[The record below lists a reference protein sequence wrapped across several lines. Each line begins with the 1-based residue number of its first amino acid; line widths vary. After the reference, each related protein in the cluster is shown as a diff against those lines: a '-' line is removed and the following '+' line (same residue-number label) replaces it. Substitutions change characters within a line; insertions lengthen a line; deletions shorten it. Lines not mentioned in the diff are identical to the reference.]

1 MPSWE
6 ALDDYLDTHAFD
18 GLGLLGAIALLGLAA
33 SFVRADERK
42 QLRFPAALLVVF
54 AALYA
59 LGEQVTDRDIDPF
72 LHLVALAAILGSV
85 ARSSFVVLHALY
97 ERQRRAPLPR
107 ILQQIVQGSLY
118 AAVGLVVLRAAG
130 VEPGSLLTGSA
141 LVTAVIGLS
150 LQETLG
156 NLFAGLAIQAQQPF
170 AVGDWVQFDAD
181 PANTAQVIEINWRA
195 TRLLTN
201 DRVEITVPN
210 GALARASIRNYSRPD
225 AKVRRAVTIVAPA
238 TLPPGEAHRLF
249 LEALDDTEGVL
260 ASPAPDCQT
269 LAFTDRGV
277 EYRVRYWLTAFD
289 RREPIDG
296 LVRDRLWYALHR
308 AGLEIPGATRRIFV
322 HETTQEARA
331 EHEANALAARERVLR
346 AIDFLAPLGEGAL
359 RAIAEAARRRHFA
372 AGEVVI
378 REGSAGTELYLVE
391 QGELEVLIRRS
402 KGEDSVVAR
411 LGPSEFFGERS
422 LMTGEARRATVRAAA
437 PSVVLAVGHEAIAP
451 LLATNPELA
460 EHISRVLAERE
471 FALGHSAET
480 AESRQSEIDREST
493 LLLDRIRRFFR
504 LGG

>member
-210 GALARASIRNYSRPD
+210 GASTVGD
-225 AKVRRAVTIVAPA
+225 V
-238 TLPPGEAHRLF
+238 
-249 LEALDDTEGVL
+249 
-260 ASPAPDCQT
+260 SP
-269 LAFTDRGV
+269 
-277 EYRVRYWLTAFD
+277 
-289 RREPIDG
+289 
-296 LVRDRLWYALHR
+296 
-308 AGLEIPGATRRIFV
+308 RI
-322 HETTQEARA
+322 
-331 EHEANALAARERVLR
+331 
-346 AIDFLAPLGEGAL
+346 
-359 RAIAEAARRRHFA
+359 
-372 AGEVVI
+372 
-378 REGSAGTELYLVE
+378 
-391 QGELEVLIRRS
+391 
-402 KGEDSVVAR
+402 
-411 LGPSEFFGERS
+411 
-422 LMTGEARRATVRAAA
+422 TG
-437 PSVVLAVGHEAIAP
+437 
-451 LLATNPELA
+451 
-460 EHISRVLAERE
+460 
-471 FALGHSAET
+471 
-480 AESRQSEIDREST
+480 
-493 LLLDRIRRFFR
+493 
-504 LGG
+504 